1 MKLLGCHID
10 NFGAFHN
17 YDLTFNDGLNVIMQA
32 NGWGKTTLAV
42 FVKAM
47 LYGFEGKRVRNV
59 AENERLR
66 YKPWQGGK
74 YGGSLDFEAD
84 GREYRVLRTFGA
96 TGARDTFK
104 IVDIDTGKSALSDTG
119 EDVGEWLFGLDA
131 NAFQK
136 SVFVV
141 QNGFGFDGSTAGL
154 RNRLNSLVNEADD
167 VSGFDKAQAK
177 LDERRKFYKKTG
189 NRGAIADVSKD
200 IAKLVDED
208 ARADGRIAELRRM
221 GAEIAGYASSIET
234 LDERIAE
241 TQSLAEKDQAAVQ
254 QEQALLKVGAQL
266 KQRRED
272 AKAAYEE
279 AASGGTGKVPTAD
292 AVNEAR
298 QSILELSRL
307 EKEATDAQSAA
318 KAATENRM
326 AIAGKYP
333 SGIPGRQTL
342 LDMRDKIAG
351 IASQEAALAAAE
363 PDVDEGFERLQAAIS
378 ADPGLV
384 ERSNEAASKL
394 EGAIAAIAAG
404 RAAESE
410 LATTRAQWGEKRKR
424 LARLADESK
433 EKMAAVP
440 ADAGEQAESLRKG
453 ARDLREASASITKI
467 EARCEALESQLA
479 EEKAKL
485 DALPGG
491 QGADASDIE
500 ALETAAKAAGA
511 AADVANRARSK
522 RDEEAAKLPS
532 LKQAAETAQEKVD
545 EQRAAAAQAKPGSP
559 APAIACFAIAAAA
572 IIIGVV
578 MGPAGPVSFGLYGV
592 GAALAIVGAVLLSKR
607 KPAAPAEPDAGTL
620 QAAADAKAAY
630 ESAKAEAD
638 RAESELSSAEAD
650 ARRCAAELAALAG
663 KLFPGEVFD
672 DATIAAQV
680 PVLKQRMTARSDQEK
695 KVASASEK
703 LDAANA
709 ELAEARKRA
718 DEIAARHAEVPDG
731 SYDAKAAAMEA
742 RASELSALEKDA
754 AGARQHMVA
763 AIAEEMGVDAG
774 SVDGGRMQSFLMTLQ
789 QEEPPEAGEL
799 AAKEQAAKEKSGAY
813 ASELNGLLA
822 SFGLPAVGVDDLAVG
837 VERLKK
843 AIDAYREGDARAK
856 AAKQKASARETA
868 LASAKAEVTA
878 WAASVGAQGMEALTD
893 EWFARVD
900 ADIAADEKAAWEEKR
915 AKEKAEAA
923 QRSAANLRAQMG
935 SFFAGYGIERP
946 EDMAAELDGLAKRA
960 GAIADLKKA
969 AEMAEAE
976 LAAWLTENRKV
987 VETASA
993 RAKNPQ
999 AQNDAARQLGFLRQ
1013 QRDALVSDKAQREEQ
1028 RNAILE
1034 SLEGRLA
1041 VQQELELLSKKKQAA
1056 TANLFTIQKTSE
1068 LLQRAREGLDGRYLG
1083 DLADRFG
1090 DYANAWLEGEEI
1102 EAAVDSDF
1110 GVALYDGDSAHD
1122 VAGYSTG
1129 YQDLL
1134 DICFRMALIDT
1145 VFQAEP
1151 PFLIMDDP
1159 FTSLDEEKIR
1169 RAFLLLETLSSK
1181 YQVIYFTCHPSR
1193 MEAGEAAEGSAAFV
1207 LPEQH
1212 ARRELPRARA
1222 KREAEE
1228 RAKAQAELVA
1238 SYAVVPVTGGRASI
1252 VPAGR
1257 RSINSNLINVEFVLD
1272 ESGGSR
1278 DNSFEVHFI
1287 DGKGRVLCD
1296 RQTVEVI
1303 GGRIVPDR
1311 VRFSLATRD
1320 DSGAT
1325 YDMIIHEDGREPA
1338 ELAARI
1344 PYKAEVSFA
1353 TDDFGF

>member
-10 NFGAFHN
+10 NFGAFHD

-32 NGWGKTTLAV
+32 NGWGKTTLAA

-74 YGGSLDFEAD
+74 YGGTLDFEAD

-96 TGARDTFK
+96 TGAKDTFK
-104 IVDIDTGKSALSDTG
+104 IVDIETGKSALSETG
-119 EDVGEWLFGLDA
+119 EDLGEWLFGLDA

-141 QNGFGFDGSTAGL
+141 QNGFGFDGSTTGL
-154 RNRLNSLVNEADD
+154 RNRLNALVNEADD
-167 VSGFDKAQAK
+167 VAGFDKAQAK
-177 LDERRKFYKKTG
+177 LEERRKFYKKTG

-208 ARADGRIAELRRM
+208 ARADSRIAELRRI
-221 GAEIAGYASSIET
+221 GNEIAGYASSIFT
-234 LDERIAE
+234 LDQRIAE
-241 TQSLAEKDQAAVQ
+241 TQAIVEKDQADVQ

-266 KQRRED
+266 KQRHQD

-279 AASGGTGKVPTAD
+279 AASSGTGKVPTAE

-298 QSILELSRL
+298 QNVSELSRL
-307 EKEATDAQSAA
+307 EKEAVEAQSAV
-318 KAATENRM
+318 KAAAEGRQ

-333 SGIPGRQTL
+333 NGIPGRQML
-342 LDMRDKIAG
+342 LDMRDKIAS
-351 IASQEAALAAAE
+351 IASQEKALAASESEA
-363 PDVDEGFERLQAAIS
+363 DEGFERLQAAIT
-378 ADPGLV
+378 ADPGLI
-384 ERSNEAASKL
+384 ERSNEAAAKL
-394 EGAIAAIAAG
+394 DEALAAIAAG
-404 RAAESE
+404 KTAESE
-410 LATTRAQWGEKRKR
+410 LAASRAQWGEKRKR
-424 LARLADESK
+424 LARLADEAK
-433 EKMAAVP
+433 EKTAAVP
-440 ADAGEQAESLRKG
+440 ADASEQAEALKID
-453 ARDLREASASITKI
+453 ARNLREASASITKI
-467 EARCEALESQLA
+467 EARCEALDSQLA
-479 EEKAKL
+479 EERSKL

-491 QGADASDIE
+491 QGANASDVE
-500 ALETAAKAAGA
+500 ALEAAAKAAGN
-511 AADVANRARSK
+511 AADSANRARSK
-522 RDEEAAKLPS
+522 RDLDAAKLPA
-532 LKQAAETAQEKVD
+532 LRQAMEAAQAKAD
-545 EQRAAAAQAKPGSP
+545 EQRVAAAQAKSGSP
-559 APAIACFAIAAAA
+559 GPAIACFAIAVAA
-572 IIIGVV
+572 IIAGVV
-578 MGPAGPVSFGLYGV
+578 MGPTGPVSFGLYGV
-592 GAALAIVGAVLLSKR
+592 GAALAIVGVVLLSKR
-607 KPAAPAEPDAGTL
+607 KPAASVEPDASAL
-620 QAAADAKAAY
+620 QAAANAKAAY

-638 RAESELSSAEAD
+638 KAEIELSSAESD
-650 ARRCAAELAALAG
+650 ARNSTAELAALAR

-672 DATIAAQV
+672 ETTVAAQV
-680 PVLKQRMTARSDQEK
+680 PVLKQRMTARDDQEK
-695 KVASASEK
+695 KVADTSEK
-703 LDAANA
+703 LAAA
-709 ELAEARKRA
+709 KSELAEARKQA
-718 DEIAARHAEVPDG
+718 DTIASGHAEILGDT
-731 SYDAKAAAMEA
+731 YDEKAAAMEA
-742 RASELSALEKDA
+742 HAAELIALEKVA
-754 AGARQHMVA
+754 AGSRKRMVSS
-763 AIAEEMGVDAG
+763 IAEEMGVDAG
-774 SVDGGRMQSFLMTLQ
+774 LIDDSRMQSFLMMLQ
-789 QEEPPEAGEL
+789 QEEPPEANEL
-799 AAKEQAAKEKSGAY
+799 ATKVQDAKEKADEY
-813 ASELNGLLA
+813 TSELNALLG
-822 SFGLPAVGVDDLAVG
+822 SFGLDTIGVNDLAVG
-837 VERLKK
+837 VERLTK
-843 AIDAYREGDARAK
+843 AIGAYREGDARAK
-856 AAKQKASARETA
+856 AAKQKASARETE
-868 LASAKAEVTA
+868 LATEKAQVA
-878 WAASVGAQGMEALTD
+878 SWATSVGTQGAESLTD
-893 EWFARVD
+893 EWFAKVE
-900 ADIAADEKAAWEEKR
+900 ADISADEKAAWEEKQ
-915 AKEKAEAA
+915 AKEKAESA
-923 QRSAANLRAQMG
+923 QRAATNLRAQVG
-935 SFFAGYGIERP
+935 SFFAGYGIDRP
-946 EDMAAELDGLAKRA
+946 EDPAAELDGLAKRA
-960 GAIADLKKA
+960 DAIADLKRG
-969 AEMAEAE
+969 AELAEAE
-976 LAAWLTENRKV
+976 LATWLTENRKV

-999 AQNDAARQLGFLRQ
+999 SQSDASRQLGFLRQ
-1013 QRDALVSDKAQREEQ
+1013 QRDSLMSDKAQREEQ

-1034 SLEGRLA
+1034 SLESRLA

-1169 RAFLLLETLSSK
+1169 RAFLLLGTLSAK

-1193 MEAGEAAEGSAAFV
+1193 MEAGQAADGSTAFV

-1228 RAKAQAELVA
+1228 RAKAQADLVA
-1238 SYAVVPVTGGRASI
+1238 SYTVVPVTGGRASI
-1252 VPAGR
+1252 APNGR
-1257 RSINSNLINVEFVLD
+1257 RSINSNLINVEFALD
-1272 ESGGSR
+1272 ETSGSR

-1287 DGKGRVLCD
+1287 DEKGRVLCD

-1344 PYKAEVSFA
+1344 PYKAEISFA